1 MSIRA
6 RVTLFGVAVVAVIY
20 TVVAVLIYLLLSYGF
35 AEDQD
40 QLLAE
45 RASAAVSGLA
55 ELPGDALVARP
66 PLTPV
71 DAVATGEAVVVVL
84 DGAGAVLSSTG
95 HIGAGPP
102 GVPPTLLAAASRAGF
117 VVATVPVSGVDTRVR
132 VVPWSRPDLGR
143 AGYVVA
149 AQPIRAIQVQSRGM
163 IVVLAAVGFLGLVAA
178 FAATWFAVGRALR
191 PLRVLASLADSV
203 GGSEDLTRRLPAV
216 RQRDD
221 LGRLTT
227 SFNTMMGRLESAY
240 RRMESALSAQ
250 RRFTADASHELR
262 TPLTTIR
269 GNVGFLR
276 THPAARPDDREAALD
291 DLVAESAR
299 MARLLD
305 DLLLLARSDGG
316 VALST
321 SPVDLLEVA
330 TSVCRQAS
338 ASSSGASVVVA
349 GDRDARVL
357 EGGDPAASAVVAGD
371 RDARALEGGDPAASA
386 VVAGDRD
393 ARASEGSDPS
403 ASAVVAGDRD
413 PRVVVGSQPA
423 ASAVVGSEPAVSA
436 VVVGDPAARVVVA
449 GDPDALRRL
458 VWILVDNA
466 LRHGAGAVTVEVS
479 RSDSGARLTVADEG
493 PGVPADL
500 TDAVFER
507 FFRGDPAR
515 GPGGGV
521 GLGLAIA
528 RSVVTT
534 HGGTISVAGAVF
546 TVTLPL
552 SSNS

>member
-20 TVVAVLIYLLLSYGF
+20 TVVAVLIYVLLSYGF

-40 QLLAE
+40 RLLAE

-66 PLTPV
+66 PLIPV

-84 DGAGAVLSSTG
+84 DSTGAVLSATG
-95 HIGAGPP
+95 HVGAGPP
-102 GVPPTLLAAASRAGF
+102 SVPTSLLAAASRAGF
-117 VVATVPVSGVDTRVR
+117 VVATVPLSGVDTRVR
-132 VVPWSRPDLGR
+132 VVPWARADLGR
-143 AGYVVA
+143 GGYVVA

-163 IVVLAAVGFLGLVAA
+163 IVVLATVGFLGLVAA

-203 GGSEDLTRRLPAV
+203 GGSADLTRRLPAV

-227 SFNTMMGRLESAY
+227 SFNTMMGRLETAY
-240 RRMESALSAQ
+240 RRTESALTAQ

-276 THPAARPDDREAALD
+276 THPSARPDDRDAALD

-316 VALST
+316 VALSM
-321 SPVDLLEVA
+321 SDVDLLEVA
-330 TSVCRQAS
+330 ASVCRQAGVS
-338 ASSSGASVVVA
+338 CAGVPVVVP
-349 GDRDARVL
+349 GDA
-357 EGGDPAASAVVAGD
+357 
-371 RDARALEGGDPAASA
+371 
-386 VVAGDRD
+386 
-393 ARASEGSDPS
+393 
-403 ASAVVAGDRD
+403 
-413 PRVVVGSQPA
+413 
-423 ASAVVGSEPAVSA
+423 
-436 VVVGDPAARVVVA
+436 
-449 GDPDALRRL
+449 DALRRL
-458 VWILVDNA
+458 VRILVDNA
-466 LRHGAGAVTVEVS
+466 LGHGAGAVTVVVS
-479 RSDSGARLTVADEG
+479 SAADRATLVVTDEG
-493 PGVPADL
+493 PGVPAEL
-500 TDAVFER
+500 ADAVFSR
-507 FFRGDPAR
+507 FFRADPAR
-515 GPGGGV
+515 GPDGGV

-528 RSVVTT
+528 RSVVTA
-534 HGGTISVAGAVF
+534 HGGTIEVSGSVF
-546 TVTLPL
+546 TVSLPL